1 MSNPVDLDL
10 IARRAFVV
18 LFLIALVMVAAII
31 RPFAESIL
39 LGAVLA
45 GAFHPMH
52 ERLARWLR
60 GKRETAAVIVTLGVL
75 FALLLPIGSLAA
87 MVVKEIVDGV
97 QFVSQTIANQGVSG
111 LLERLPE
118 WAQKPANHVLER
130 IPMRVEDI
138 AAYLSK
144 RFGSSGQQAAAAVG
158 GIVSATGSFLLRA
171 TLMLIAFFFLL
182 VDGRQL
188 VLWAE
193 TVSPLKQGQTLE
205 LLQEFRRVTVAVLS
219 STVLTAAV
227 QALAALVGYFITGVP
242 RPFFFTLITFFMALI
257 PAVGAASVVI
267 VAALLLLATG
277 HPIAALIL
285 ALWGMGVVA
294 LVDNVV
300 KPWLLKG
307 GMELHGAIVF
317 FALLGGIAA
326 FGATGLILGPLSVTF
341 LLALVRLYQRDF
353 GYKSAVPVTAGKD
366 LDVLKTEGAYAPKPA
381 HPPPDARARLESAG
395 DETQAP
401 PKTPGAPPPPSDDT
415 P

>member
-1 MSNPVDLDL
+1 MSKPVDLDL
-10 IARRAFVV
+10 IARRSFVV
-18 LFLIALVMVAAII
+18 LFLIALLMVAAII
-31 RPFAESIL
+31 KPFSEAIL

-60 GKRETAAVIVTLGVL
+60 GKRETAAVLVTLGVL
-75 FALLLPIGSLAA
+75 FAVLLPIGSLAA
-87 MVVKEIVDGV
+87 IVVKEIVDGV
-97 QFVSQTIANQGVSG
+97 QFVSQTMSEQGVSG
-111 LLERLPE
+111 LVERLPD
-118 WAQKPANHVLER
+118 WARKPAEDALDR
-130 IPMRVEDI
+130 IPLRIEDI

-158 GIVSATGSFLLRA
+158 GFVTATGSLLLRG

-219 STVLTAAV
+219 STVLTAAA
-227 QALAALVGYFITGVP
+227 QALAALAGYLITGVP
-242 RPFFFTLITFFMALI
+242 RPFFFTLVTFFIAFI

-267 VAALLLLATG
+267 VAALVLLATG

-285 ALWGMGVVA
+285 ALWGIGVVG

-353 GYKSAVPVTAGKD
+353 GYKTSVPSTAGKD
-366 LDVLKTEGAYAPKPA
+366 LDALKAEDAYAPKPA
-381 HPPPDARARLESAG
+381 HPPEEATARPEPPSADES
-395 DETQAP
+395 
-401 PKTPGAPPPPSDDT
+401 APPPHVPPPDDK